1 MYLVIQNL
9 PRSARYKTENIILVG
24 IIPGPKEPKYTIN
37 SFLRPLVEE
46 LKEFWIGIDINCKYH
61 PLGKVFVRAALTCCV
76 SDIPATRKLCGF
88 VGHSAA
94 LGCSKC
100 AKRFTYNE
108 DERRMNFSGYDCED
122 WPARTLSNHLTEC
135 IKHLNAAT
143 QAEKRTIEKEHG
155 VRYSALIELP
165 YFDPMQHAVVDPMHN
180 LFLGTAKHVM
190 QVWISQEILC
200 KQHFDIIEQIVS
212 KIKSPYDVGR
222 LPLKISSSFSA
233 FTADQWRNWV
243 TVYSVVSLKGI
254 LHPDHL
260 RCWLLFV
267 RACNMLCTRI
277 ITIDAIRVAHCYLVE
292 FCRQYVSLY
301 GEENCTPNMHL
312 HLHLKECLLDYG
324 PVQSFW
330 CYPFER
336 FNGVMG
342 KYHTNN
348 NIIELQI
355 MEKFLTEQ
363 KIKSLI
369 FTSKAAGT
377 FTFQENLSGSLKES
391 SSNEYIFKFMSFA
404 RSDNLHSDYSNFLES
419 EIIDVLPPHFS
430 GTLTNTET
438 QYLKSL
444 YKFLYPDINI
454 IHISPFY
461 TSAKKCVIANEL
473 FTTSNTRQKSSVIM
487 AYWPV
492 ENCTSTLELQVGII
506 KQFLKHKIKVV
517 VNETTKDITH
527 IFCKIDWHIK
537 HVQANWYGTS
547 AILCTNMTYAMC
559 PYSFMPVQRIL
570 HRCAYGRLEVVL
582 PPRSRS
588 EQVVVAIPV
597 HLKYFI

>member
-1 MYLVIQNL
+1 
-9 PRSARYKTENIILVG
+9 
-24 IIPGPKEPKYTIN
+24 
-37 SFLRPLVEE
+37 
-46 LKEFWIGIDINCKYH
+46 
-61 PLGKVFVRAALTCCV
+61 
-76 SDIPATRKLCGF
+76 
-88 VGHSAA
+88 
-94 LGCSKC
+94 
-100 AKRFTYNE
+100 
-108 DERRMNFSGYDCED
+108 
-122 WPARTLSNHLTEC
+122 
-135 IKHLNAAT
+135 
-143 QAEKRTIEKEHG
+143 
-155 VRYSALIELP
+155 
-165 YFDPMQHAVVDPMHN
+165 
-180 LFLGTAKHVM
+180 
-190 QVWISQEILC
+190 
-200 KQHFDIIEQIVS
+200 
-212 KIKSPYDVGR
+212 
-222 LPLKISSSFSA
+222 
-233 FTADQWRNWV
+233 
-243 TVYSVVSLKGI
+243 
-254 LHPDHL
+254 
-260 RCWLLFV
+260 
-267 RACNMLCTRI
+267 
-277 ITIDAIRVAHCYLVE
+277 
-292 FCRQYVSLY
+292 
-301 GEENCTPNMHL
+301 MHL

-336 FNGVMG
+336 LNGVMG

-369 FTSKAAGT
+369 FTSEAAGT

-391 SSNEYIFKFMSFA
+391 SSNEYIFKLMSFA

-506 KQFLKHKIKVV
+506 KQL
-517 VNETTKDITH
+517 
-527 IFCKIDWHIK
+527 
-537 HVQANWYGTS
+537 
-547 AILCTNMTYAMC
+547 
-559 PYSFMPVQRIL
+559 
-570 HRCAYGRLEVVL
+570 
-582 PPRSRS
+582 
-588 EQVVVAIPV
+588 
-597 HLKYFI
+597 

>member
-1 MYLVIQNL
+1 
-9 PRSARYKTENIILVG
+9 
-24 IIPGPKEPKYTIN
+24 
-37 SFLRPLVEE
+37 
-46 LKEFWIGIDINCKYH
+46 
-61 PLGKVFVRAALTCCV
+61 
-76 SDIPATRKLCGF
+76 
-88 VGHSAA
+88 
-94 LGCSKC
+94 
-100 AKRFTYNE
+100 
-108 DERRMNFSGYDCED
+108 
-122 WPARTLSNHLTEC
+122 
-135 IKHLNAAT
+135 
-143 QAEKRTIEKEHG
+143 
-155 VRYSALIELP
+155 
-165 YFDPMQHAVVDPMHN
+165 MQHAVVDPMHN

-222 LPLKISSSFSA
+222 LPLKILSSFSA

-267 RACNMLCTRI
+267 RACNMLCTQI

-348 NIIELQI
+348 SIIELQI

-369 FTSKAAGT
+369 FTSEAAGT
-377 FTFQENLSGSLKES
+377 FTFQENLSGSSKES
-391 SSNEYIFKFMSFA
+391 SSNEYIFKLMSFA

-559 PYSFMPVQRIL
+559 PYSFMPVQRIYTDAL
-570 HRCAYGRLEVVL
+570 MEDLKLYCHIEAEVN
-582 PPRSRS
+582 
-588 EQVVVAIPV
+588 
-597 HLKYFI
+597 KW